1 MRILVVEDYKK
12 MNDLITMFARQD
24 GHEVKQAFSAE
35 AAITLL
41 SETMFDICILDLM
54 LPNMQGEE
62 LIQSIRT
69 KSDIYIMVISA
80 KIDVNNR
87 IDALSLGADD
97 FINKPFSM
105 EEVMLKLKNI
115 EKRVSVKSP
124 LVLSF
129 NHGDLIIKPLTREV
143 IVDNIS
149 AMLTKYEYDI
159 LLHLVKHSNSIL
171 SRDDIQTACFS
182 DSDAFDRVIDT
193 FIKNI
198 RRKIDGFKGHQS
210 YIKTHYGL
218 GYQFVGERDE

>member
-24 GHEVKQAFSAE
+24 GHTVKQAFSAE
-35 AAITLL
+35 SALEYLNDTI
-41 SETMFDICILDLM
+41 FDICMLDLM
-54 LPNMQGEE
+54 LPNMQGED
-62 LIQSIRT
+62 LIQSIRN

-80 KIDVNNR
+80 KIDVHNR
-87 IDALSLGADD
+87 LDALSLGADD
-97 FINKPFSM
+97 YIIKPFSM
-105 EEVMLKLKNI
+105 AEVMLKLKNI
-115 EKRVSVKSP
+115 EKRITVKSP
-124 LVLSF
+124 LLMSF
-129 NHGDLIIKPLTREV
+129 NHGDLVIKPLTREV
-143 IVDNIS
+143 IVDQIS

-159 LLHLVKHSNSIL
+159 LLHLVEHSNMIL
-171 SRDDIQTACFS
+171 SRDDIQSACFS

-198 RRKIDGFKGHQS
+198 RRKIDGFKDNQS